1 MAKTKTP
8 RTQNKSKKASP
19 KTTSKK
25 KNSAKKSTV
34 KSEPE
39 IVEKVVPVVQV
50 VEEETVVQKPGTPV
64 AKPSTTD
71 GEPVVTEM
79 KLDDNI
85 SGGLESL
92 LTTIGGVMSQLK
104 TLQTDVK
111 GLQKSYAKL
120 LKDHDKTVNKKKR
133 QNRKPSGF
141 AKPSALSTEMTSFL
155 GLKKDVEVARNEV
168 TKMINKY
175 IVDNNLRKE
184 EDKRQILPDKK
195 LSKLLNLDGSEQL
208 SYFNLQ
214 KYIKHHFVKTEVV
227 A

>member
-1 MAKTKTP
+1 MAKPKAP
-8 RTQNKSKKASP
+8 RTQNKSKKGSP
-19 KTTSKK
+19 KTASKK
-25 KNSAKKSTV
+25 KKSTKKSTV
-34 KSEPE
+34 KPEPE
-39 IVEKVVPVVQV
+39 VVETVAPV
-50 VEEETVVQKPGTPV
+50 VEEETVVQNPGTPV

-79 KLDDNI
+79 KLEDNI
-85 SGGLESL
+85 STSLESL

-111 GLQKSYAKL
+111 GLQKSYTKL

-184 EDKRQILPDKK
+184 EDKRQIIPDKK

-214 KYIKHHFVKTEVV
+214 KYIKHHFVKSEVV

>member
-1 MAKTKTP
+1 MAKPKAP
-8 RTQNKSKKASP
+8 HTQNKTKKSSP
-19 KTTSKK
+19 KTASKK
-25 KNSAKKSTV
+25 KKSTKKSTV

-39 IVEKVVPVVQV
+39 VVETVAPV

-71 GEPVVTEM
+71 GEPVVMEM
-79 KLDDNI
+79 KLEDNI
-85 SGGLESL
+85 STSLESL

-111 GLQKSYAKL
+111 GLQKSYTKL

-184 EDKRQILPDKK
+184 EDKRQIIPDKK

-214 KYIKHHFVKTEVV
+214 KYIKHHFVKSEAV